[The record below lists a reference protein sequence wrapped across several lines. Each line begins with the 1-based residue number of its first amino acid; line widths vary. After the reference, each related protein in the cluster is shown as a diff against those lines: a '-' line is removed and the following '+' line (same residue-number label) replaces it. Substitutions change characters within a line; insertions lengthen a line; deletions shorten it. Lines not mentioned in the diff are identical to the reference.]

1 MLLLLQF
8 LLVANQ
14 SLYVQGD
21 TAQSTET
28 PKHRIGGLAMATG
41 ADGSLPPIAVAPQQ
55 AAAPDQQRR
64 QSVTMQQIAVAV
76 QVSTA

>member
-1 MLLLLQF
+1 VLLLLQF
-8 LLVANQ
+8 LLLANQ
-14 SLYVQGD
+14 SLYVQGG
-21 TAQSTET
+21 TAET

-41 ADGSLPPIAVAPQQ
+41 ADGSLPPTAVAPQQ